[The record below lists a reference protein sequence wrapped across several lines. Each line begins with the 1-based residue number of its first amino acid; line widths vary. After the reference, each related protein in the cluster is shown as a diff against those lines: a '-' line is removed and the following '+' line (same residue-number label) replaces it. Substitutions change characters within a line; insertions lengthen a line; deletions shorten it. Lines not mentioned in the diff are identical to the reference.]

1 MRLTTKS
8 RYGAKMFLDIAL
20 HCDEGPV
27 RIRDISRR
35 QGISVKY
42 LEKLIRKLRD
52 ARFIESRRG
61 PKGGHLI
68 ARPLED
74 ISVGDLVRVLEGRS
88 HLTEITED
96 VTVVPARVDDLC
108 LTRRVWV
115 EAAQALFAKLD
126 SIPFSELVAEARSC
140 NRPAC
145 CLKDTV
151 L

>member
-35 QGISVKY
+35 QGISTKY

-61 PKGGHLI
+61 PKGGHI
-68 ARPLED
+68 IVRPLDE
-74 ISVGDLVRVLEGRS
+74 ISVGDLVRVLEDKS
-88 HLTEITED
+88 HITELAAGAD
-96 VTVVPARVDDLC
+96 LEIDRVDDLC

-115 EAAQALFAKLD
+115 EATQAMFAKLD
-126 SIPFSELVAEARSC
+126 SIPFSDLVAEARSC
-140 NRPAC
+140 GRPIC
-145 CLKDTV
+145 CLKDSV